1 MPRSAYFLTMACLLL
16 ALVLAGFG
24 SEFFR
29 RSSAELAALPAH
41 LHVHGAVLL
50 AWFVCFL
57 IQPLLIA
64 VGKTRAH
71 RGFGVLAALLG
82 LSCIVAGPLATLGAV
97 RSLRE
102 LGLNWDSSLDAYP
115 ALGIESLTMGQYA
128 SFLVCGNFASIFCFA
143 VLLVAAIACRGDA
156 GSHKRLML
164 LASMSLMA
172 PAIARLAR
180 WPIFGGED
188 GMLIPLGMFG
198 LFLSL
203 ALHDWRSMRRLHAA
217 TLWGSVLVA
226 LITGAG
232 LLIATTPF
240 AARLVQGLA

>member
-1 MPRSAYFLTMACLLL
+1 MACLLL
-16 ALVLAGFG
+16 VLVIAGFG
-24 SEFFR
+24 SEFLR
-29 RSSAELAALPAH
+29 RSSAELSALPAH

-50 AWFVCFL
+50 AWFLCFVL
-57 IQPLLIA
+57 QPLLIA
-64 VGKTRAH
+64 TGKPSAH
-71 RGFGVLAALLG
+71 RSFGVVAASLG
-82 LSCIVAGPLATLGAV
+82 LGCIAAGPLATLGAV
-97 RSLRE
+97 RSLTQR
-102 LGLNWDSSLDAYP
+102 GLEWQSSLTAYP

-128 SFLVCGNFASIFCFA
+128 TFLVCGNFASIVCFA
-143 VLLVAAIACRGDA
+143 VLLLAAIVRRRDA

-188 GMLIPLGMFG
+188 GVLIPLGMLC

-203 ALHDWRSMRRLHAA
+203 ALHDWRLMRRLHAA
-217 TLWGSVLVA
+217 TLWGSLFVA
-226 LITGAG
+226 LTTGAG
-232 LLIATTPF
+232 LLFAMTPF